1 MLLYALE
8 RYLRKSCTELSGCLF
23 NAVIS
28 HEASA
33 VSRLNF
39 EAPVLRKFSLLQ
51 PCALYFLA
59 SEDGPHFLAALFA
72 V

>member
-1 MLLYALE
+1 MFLDALE
-8 RYLRKSCTELSGCLF
+8 RYLRKSRTKLSGRLF

-51 PCALYFLA
+51 PCALYFLV
-59 SEDGPHFLAALFA
+59 SEDGLHFLAALFA